1 MGRNSLISVLLALIL
16 LTCTLGVQALGQN
29 QMVSATSKVDVS
41 QYSQY
46 YSMPQGSAPKTHI
59 VAPEKFDINGKEPT
73 SIYFSY
79 QQQAV
84 PYSQYQTYATYTS
97 GNSLW
102 IQGAASWTQYVA
114 VPQGSSLSLLAIS
127 STGGNG
133 YLYEI
138 YPDGHLVKNNY
149 YFYPG
154 YNQINFYADSVGQHI
169 LLFAIDN
176 EISNAVVINVVAYYP
191 PVPPNPVPP
200 TPKQQCE
207 QNPNCNWVNGQCL
220 CTGFLPDNPEKVKCE
235 QKSYCSWANGQC
247 LCRGV
252 LPQDPEK
259 VKCEQ
264 NPTCNWVNSQCLC
277 TGLNPPAPE
286 PQTAPMPGPEPNPN
300 PGPHNGAGGDNSD
313 GLLGNNTG
321 VGLTENQYW
330 SN

>member
-1 MGRNSLISVLLALIL
+1 VSSDILCHFETYKFNRVISINNFNRIVQEMNIMGRNSLISVLLALIL
-16 LTCTLGVQALGQN
+16 LTCTLGVQAQGQN

-46 YSMPQGSAPKTHI
+46 YSMLQGSAPKTHI

-79 QQQAV
+79 QQHAV
-84 PYSQYQTYATYTS
+84 PYSQYQTYATYTG

-114 VPQGSSLSLLAIS
+114 VPQGSSLSFLAIS
-127 STGGNG
+127 STGGDG

-138 YPDGHLVKNNY
+138 YPDGHLTKNNY

-169 LLFAIDN
+169 LLFVIDN

-191 PVPPNPVPP
+191 PVPLNPVPP

-207 QNPNCNWVNGQCL
+207 QNPTCNWVNCQCL
-220 CTGFLPDNPEKVKCE
+220 CTGLIPDN
-235 QKSYCSWANGQC
+235 
-247 LCRGV
+247 
-252 LPQDPEK
+252 PEK

-264 NPTCNWVNSQCLC
+264 NPTCNWVNGHCLC

-286 PQTAPMPGPEPNPN
+286 PQPTPMPGPLPNPN
-300 PGPHNGAGGDNSD
+300 PGPDNGAGGDNSD

-321 VGLTENQYW
+321 VLPN
-330 SN
+330 